1 MKKIYQIPTT
11 IIVKINVTQMIASSP
26 GQQNLSKDDTPV
38 VSSEEIGSRRGRSV
52 WDDDEDDDYGY

>member
-26 GQQNLSKDDTPV
+26 GQQNLNIEDTPV
-38 VSSEEIGSRRGRSV
+38 VSSEEIGSRRGRSI
-52 WDDDEDDDYGY
+52 WDDEDDDYVY